1 MISYCARSLSNINR
15 ILVVDDIADNLF
27 LIQVVLEAEGYQV
40 DVADSGKAALALI
53 AQKPPDL
60 MLLDVMMPGMNGYEV
75 VRQIRQNSNLPYI
88 PIIMISGCEQTD
100 ESQGLQALTQA
111 FLLKPIDFD
120 QLFYQIRAI
129 SPTTASEISDRAS
142 LQVAS

>member
-27 LIQVVLEAEGYQV
+27 LIQMVLEAEGYQV

-60 MLLDVMMPGMNGYEV
+60 MLLDVMMPGMSGYEV
-75 VRQIRQNSNLPYI
+75 VRQIRENSNLPYI

-100 ESQGLQALTQA
+100 ESQGLKALTQA
-111 FLLKPIDFD
+111 FIPKPIDFD
-120 QLFYQIRAI
+120 KLFYEIRAI
-129 SPTTASEISDRAS
+129 SATTASEISDRAS